1 MNRIFVLVLLC
12 FSISTFAQEEE
23 DREPAAAGVPACNAL
38 KDACLKAGYVM
49 TGPKS
54 SEKSIVGGCMAKIV
68 RGESVKNLKVKATD
82 PAIEPCINFMKA
94 KMYDM
99 SQKPKPAA
107 KQTAPAAGFKPV
119 TPHSRPTVPPKNT
132 KGSGK

>member
-1 MNRIFVLVLLC
+1 MIRLVFLVLIG

-23 DREPAAAGVPACNAL
+23 EPDREPAAAGNPACKAL

-49 TGPKS
+49 TGPVT
-54 SEKSIVGGCMAKIV
+54 SEKSIVGGCMAKIA
-68 RGESVKNLKVKATD
+68 RGAPVKNLKVKATD

-99 SQKPKPAA
+99 SQKSKTPAHTPPFKAIRRPEKPGVPQKPA
-107 KQTAPAAGFKPV
+107 KPA
-119 TPHSRPTVPPKNT
+119 
-132 KGSGK
+132 GK